1 MQEKKIVVEV
11 AGAAS
16 DKFDLCNEKTAP
28 PTLDANRYL
37 LPYN

>member
-16 DKFDLCNEKTAP
+16 DKFHLCNEETAP
-28 PTLDANRYL
+28 STLDANRHL
-37 LPYN
+37 LRYN